1 MKRIRLLLILA
12 GSALCAAACGG
23 NEAYGLCIVSSKET
37 AGINDGR
44 LYPMH
49 SVVKFPQA
57 LYVADYMQANGISP
71 DSTVVV
77 SRNAL
82 MQDTW
87 SPMLEMI
94 GGEKEFSFRELLRLS
109 LAESDNNACDLLF
122 NLCGSPEKVDSF
134 IRGLGVR
141 DINVKVTERQMHDD
155 ITLAAQNS
163 CTPAGMA
170 SLLLWFNGHKD
181 DNACIRE
188 VWDIM
193 ASCNTGADRIPAA
206 FGDGCRVI
214 HKTGTGFSAKGG
226 LPQINDAG
234 VVILPDG
241 QVLAIAVFIPEP
253 DSVSD
258 ISDIVRKRAAVFE

>member
-1 MKRIRLLLILA
+1 MLIMKRIRLLLILA

-23 NEAYGLCIVSSKET
+23 NEAYGLCIVSSKGT

-57 LYVADYMQANGISP
+57 LYVADYMQANGI
-71 DSTVVV
+71 
-77 SRNAL
+77 
-82 MQDTW
+82 
-87 SPMLEMI
+87 
-94 GGEKEFSFRELLRLS
+94 
-109 LAESDNNACDLLF
+109 
-122 NLCGSPEKVDSF
+122 SPEKVDSF